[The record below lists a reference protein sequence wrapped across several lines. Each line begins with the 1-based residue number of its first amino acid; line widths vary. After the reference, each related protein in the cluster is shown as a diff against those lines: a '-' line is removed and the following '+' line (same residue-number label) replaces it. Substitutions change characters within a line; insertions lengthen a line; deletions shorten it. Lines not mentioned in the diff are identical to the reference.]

1 MGHSIVKQ
9 HQAIQQTVYKV
20 ALKNEANGQTSIVF
34 KWPAGGS
41 FSGWPKA
48 PSSAISINMFQQRFC
63 SRLCYQVS
71 FSTAWSSFSQFD
83 TVVRHPLASSLKRL
97 PSALHCCHPCTQ
109 KRSKVSFILQTIT
122 FLNMSNTITIQIIFT
137 NVTMQGEWKCVYCM
151 LMSYLELIVLLH
163 AVYTHVMGH
172 KCNYLSKEDKSGICT
187 ATQSLSQ
194 IHTFLIPSSFTSGYQ
209 LNSWK

>member
-20 ALKNEANGQTSIVF
+20 ALKSEANGETGIVF

-63 SRLCYQVS
+63 PWLCYQVS
-71 FSTAWSSFSQFD
+71 FSTAWSSFSQFE

-97 PSALHCCHPCTQ
+97 ISALHCCHPCTQ
-109 KRSKVSFILQTIT
+109 KQKIAGPKYLLF
-122 FLNMSNTITIQIIFT
+122 FKPSNFWT
-137 NVTMQGEWKCVYCM
+137 W
-151 LMSYLELIVLLH
+151 
-163 AVYTHVMGH
+163 
-172 KCNYLSKEDKSGICT
+172 
-187 ATQSLSQ
+187 ATQLLFRW
-194 IHTFLIPSSFTSGYQ
+194 FLPTLLCKESESVYIAC
-209 LNSWK
+209 

>member
-122 FLNMSNTITIQIIFT
+122 FLNMSNTITIQLIFYQRYYARRVKVCILRA
-137 NVTMQGEWKCVYCM
+137 NVLSPTDCFTACGVY
-151 LMSYLELIVLLH
+151 SRH
-163 AVYTHVMGH
+163 GT
-172 KCNYLSKEDKSGICT
+172 
-187 ATQSLSQ
+187 
-194 IHTFLIPSSFTSGYQ
+194 
-209 LNSWK
+209 